1 MAPAPAKRRVSYVL
15 PFPSEPVPWLDLPA
29 ADVDRLGRVRP
40 LLNPSS
46 RQNHEH
52 TTRSRRPRHRLG
64 VAALALDTS
73 TQLTGRPAPEG
84 ILYTAGRDGL
94 LISWDLGLSLRRRTA
109 TDNTRLRGRWE
120 TLTGW
125 ADDTIDEEAE
135 EADERPTLDGDI
147 LGDVAASISRRRP
160 SGAREVPFEDEWE
173 LDPDVPPPASAFRQC
188 TQTHT
193 DWINDLLLC
202 NYNQTVVSASSDG
215 TVQAWT
221 PHAAGS
227 PDPSIVGIH
236 SDYVRCLASC
246 RTQNWIAS
254 GSFDRTIKLWDLSRS
269 QATPD
274 PLITLQPA
282 DANSPKCSVYA
293 VAADPFGHA
302 VASGGPERVVR
313 MWDPRSGKRSGKL
326 VGHTDNIRAIL
337 LSEDSKYLLTG
348 SADGNIHQ
356 ALVSSYAA
364 LSAHLHTSCRLDRS
378 GIVSRVDVSRL
389 NTDVGDGECV
399 LVCREGD
406 DGAAGGSQGQGQGG
420 VNKLVVAD
428 DSLVW
433 TATSSSSVRRWRI
446 PARNK
451 ANTTPGATASYKDY
465 DYTSTLERDGRSL
478 APSAL
483 SYEGDEGDDGEG
495 ETRHGISYASLVRLQ
510 SPIDPYPIRS
520 ARDPEVAT
528 LYSAA
533 SVVSVPAL
541 RSPPLLSS
549 TSQHI
554 GSPMRTAPL
563 PNSRGAYI
571 NRELAAEAQPLVPM
585 PDAVGTIAGE
595 RGLVR
600 ALVLNDRVHAVSID
614 TSGEVAVWDLVRG
627 ICVGAIPSDVAAAG
641 TKQSAQEWSPREAL
655 ELVRERLEGEA
666 VVASW
671 ATVDTKSGVLAVHIN
686 ERSFESEIYADE
698 VGYSGDRRFSDETKF
713 NIGKWVLRN
722 LFLGFIR
729 EEVRSRRSRRDSN
742 QSQDTTAS
750 VHRASVSSETSS
762 RHRGSSSSDPR
773 RRSASSTVISSS
785 RMVPA
790 VTPAA
795 ASTPMG
801 TSPLLTPMIPL
812 PVRAKDLI
820 PLPPIVGSPTIA
832 SNDATPMPQ
841 PNRRP
846 KTGENGGKEGDYFAS
861 RPRHTSIQNG
871 AVTPGTDDFSGWAGP
886 GAQTPNTPTSLM
898 GRLKSFGKK
907 RVLEATTPSLPPTV
921 ETPTAQETVP
931 DPATKT
937 PVQQLLS
944 GPLSPPS
951 SSEAPTL
958 GISPHILLLIEE
970 EAEPAFKTVYR
981 GTVGSTGSSGDIH
994 ALEEA
999 MPLWLIEYLLLHRM
1013 PSTPPQVKL
1022 SFVLLPWV
1030 DKEHREDQLP
1040 ELLNTTQSKLTAS
1053 RSLRVRKLLLH
1064 VQEKLD
1070 KLDPP
1075 PPDIVRPRP
1084 EELFEILCN
1093 DVVLPLDMSIAAVRQ
1108 YVWRQSSELT
1118 MHYRR
1123 NQLGACLL
1131 RYETTS
1137 SRDWPCVGAMN
1148 AHSPDLLLASHPLR
1162 PQRCSVRGCSK
1173 IVDQLTRRGHSAK
1186 MCAGCRENH
1195 RSYGEA
1201 KRARRKAEKALIIG
1215 LADGSLP
1222 GPAPKPSEPQKPL
1235 LEQYPEL
1242 LASLTEEERVKQSK
1256 KRAARTPSSS
1266 VAAIAGPSTIPGWA
1280 IDPSLFNPL
1289 PRASSALAGALGNGP
1304 VDMLHPAAATPSGLE
1319 LEPPAAPRYCS
1330 VKNCKIIILDTL
1342 EDYPYKMCRSC
1353 RDRYRG
1359 YGITK
1364 RKKSKASRADHD
1376 KELEA
1381 KLAREDE
1388 RRAKDG
1394 LLPLAQCPEDLAAYQ
1409 KSLVDAQ
1416 AAAPPPHQ
1424 ALAHGKVA
1432 VPMPPPDPKF
1442 SRASADS
1449 NRPALRVCSVSHCH
1463 KILLSS
1469 YKYKRCETHRQQGRW
1484 HGLIKRGWDKV
1495 QKGIWAE
1502 DGTVL
1507 IQPGPIKLN
1516 KGKGKDKAA
1525 ESEDAQ
1531 DNGLEDADTSL
1542 EAEVET
1548 VSLKPSEKSK
1558 LHKDRA
1564 ICKKDGCCNFIL
1576 PESRWRTCSS
1586 CKAKASRANNRADS
1600 SRNDIQESS
1609 LASASPGPSVQNA
1622 SAAITFPA
1630 PPTSGTTSAST
1641 LPARPV
1647 YSGPQLV
1654 PYPGPPQPLG
1664 YSPFAPLTGPQPMF
1678 FIPVAAPYTAPQ
1690 SLQYYSLPSAAE
1702 RATAPDLCSV
1712 PPAADEPGAVHSRP
1726 DANNSAV
1733 SRPAKRRR
1741 VSGQRDPGQWIAAI
1755 STPKGGV
1762 IDFNTPPAI
1771 VHSSLDRSAIVV
1783 PPEEGSPD
1791 ALPSPPVP
1799 AADVAPL
1806 DRDVPKASSA
1816 PRRECGSPKCR
1827 RTIPAGVGGSRCQR
1841 CVTKLKRRHDAT
1853 KQRYH
1858 LEPKK
1863 GPQLPHRS

>member
-1 MAPAPAKRRVSYVL
+1 M
-15 PFPSEPVPWLDLPA
+15 
-29 ADVDRLGRVRP
+29 
-40 LLNPSS
+40 
-46 RQNHEH
+46 
-52 TTRSRRPRHRLG
+52 
-64 VAALALDTS
+64 
-73 TQLTGRPAPEG
+73 
-84 ILYTAGRDGL
+84 
-94 LISWDLGLSLRRRTA
+94 
-109 TDNTRLRGRWE
+109 
-120 TLTGW
+120 
-125 ADDTIDEEAE
+125 
-135 EADERPTLDGDI
+135 
-147 LGDVAASISRRRP
+147 
-160 SGAREVPFEDEWE
+160 
-173 LDPDVPPPASAFRQC
+173 FR
-188 TQTHT
+188 
-193 DWINDLLLC
+193 
-202 NYNQTVVSASSDG
+202 
-215 TVQAWT
+215 
-221 PHAAGS
+221 
-227 PDPSIVGIH
+227 
-236 SDYVRCLASC
+236 LAS
-246 RTQNWIAS
+246 
-254 GSFDRTIKLWDLSRS
+254 IKLWSL
-269 QATPD
+269 AT
-274 PLITLQPA
+274 QR
-282 DANSPKCSVYA
+282 C
-293 VAADPFGHA
+293 
-302 VASGGPERVVR
+302 
-313 MWDPRSGKRSGKL
+313 
-326 VGHTDNIRAIL
+326 
-337 LSEDSKYLLTG
+337 
-348 SADGNIHQ
+348 
-356 ALVSSYAA
+356 
-364 LSAHLHTSCRLDRS
+364 LHTFTHHADSVWSLFSSHPLLETFFAGDRS

-389 NTDVGDGECV
+389 NTDVGEGECV
-399 LVCREGD
+399 LVCREGE
-406 DGAAGGSQGQGQGG
+406 DGAAGGSPQGQGQGG
-420 VNKLVVAD
+420 INKLVVAD

-446 PARNK
+446 PARNN

-478 APSAL
+478 APSVL

-563 PNSRGAYI
+563 PNSRGAYF

-641 TKQSAQEWSPREAL
+641 TKQSSQEWSPREAL

-729 EEVRSRRSRRDSN
+729 EEIPLRRSIVLASPAKPLP
-742 QSQDTTAS
+742 DTEARPPQTP
-750 VHRASVSSETSS
+750 VV
-762 RHRGSSSSDPR
+762 
-773 RRSASSTVISSS
+773 
-785 RMVPA
+785 A

-846 KTGENGGKEGDYFAS
+846 KTGENNGKEGDYFAS

-871 AVTPGTDDFSGWAGP
+871 AVTPGADDFSGWAGP

-907 RVLEATTPSLPPTV
+907 RVLEAATPSLPPTV

-1030 DKEHREDQLP
+1030 DKENREDQLP

-1093 DVVLPLDMSIAAVRQ
+1093 DVVLPLDMSIAAVR
-1108 YVWRQSSELT
+1108 
-1118 MHYRR
+1118 H
-1123 NQLGACLL
+1123 
-1131 RYETTS
+1131 
-1137 SRDWPCVGAMN
+1137 
-1148 AHSPDLLLASHPLR
+1148 
-1162 PQRCSVRGCSK
+1162 
-1173 IVDQLTRRGHSAK
+1173 AK
-1186 MCAGCRENH
+1186 MCASCREKH

-1242 LASLTEEERVKQSK
+1242 LASLTEEERVKQNK

-1280 IDPSLFNPL
+1280 IDPSLFNQP
-1289 PRASSALAGALGNGP
+1289 PRASSALAGALGNEP

-1319 LEPPAAPRYCS
+1319 LESPVAPRYCS

-1381 KLAREDE
+1381 KLVREDE

-1424 ALAHGKVA
+1424 ALAHGKIA

-1484 HGLIKRGWDKV
+1484 HGLIKRGRDKV

-1507 IQPGPIKLN
+1507 IEPGPIKLN
-1516 KGKGKDKAA
+1516 KEKGKDKAA

-1542 EAEVET
+1542 EPEEET
-1548 VSLKPSEKSK
+1548 VSVKPRD
-1558 LHKDRA
+1558 KDRA

-1576 PESRWRTCSS
+1576 PGSRWRTCSS
-1586 CKAKASRANNRADS
+1586 CKAKASRAKNPPS
-1600 SRNDIQESS
+1600 SDIHESS
-1609 LASASPGPSVQNA
+1609 LPSVSLGPSAQNP
-1622 SAAITFPA
+1622 SAAIA
-1630 PPTSGTTSAST
+1630 SETTSALT
-1641 LPARPV
+1641 VPARPL

-1654 PYPGPPQPLG
+1654 PYPGPAQPFG
-1664 YSPFAPLTGPQPMF
+1664 YSPFAPLTGHQPMF
-1678 FIPVAAPYTAPQ
+1678 FIPVAAQP
-1690 SLQYYSLPSAAE
+1690 LQYYSLPSAAE
-1702 RATAPDLCSV
+1702 RAAV
-1712 PPAADEPGAVHSRP
+1712 PPATDEPGAVHSRP
-1726 DANNSAV
+1726 DANDSAV

-1771 VHSSLDRSAIVV
+1771 VHSSCNRSAAVV
-1783 PPEEGSPD
+1783 PQNAPEEGPPD
-1791 ALPSPPVP
+1791 ALPSPPAP

-1806 DRDVPKASSA
+1806 DRDVHKTSSA
-1816 PRRECGSPKCR
+1816 PRRECGSLKCR

-1841 CVTKLKRRHDAT
+1841 CLTKLKRRHDAT

-1863 GPQLPHRS
+1863 GPQLPHRSS